1 MTAMPTTP
9 SSPEKVTIG
18 VLARLTGVGI
28 ETLRFYEREGLL
40 AQPHRPSRGYRHYP
54 PEAAARV
61 RFIRRAKALGFTL
74 EEISELLA
82 LRAQP
87 GVACGAV
94 REQALAKVADIDR
107 KLQELGQLRDAVAA
121 LAQACRGDM
130 PMRQCSILGA
140 LDEPPTVPPPPVE
153 ANKPKRAPRRAR

>member
-1 MTAMPTTP
+1 MAAMPL
-9 SSPEKVTIG
+9 SSPRPENVTIG
-18 VLARLTGVGI
+18 VLARLTDVGV

-54 PEAAARV
+54 PEAVAQV

-74 EEISELLA
+74 EEIRELLA

-107 KLQELGQLRDAVAA
+107 KLQELGQLREAVAA

-130 PMRQCSILGA
+130 PMRQCSILEA
-140 LDEPPTVPPPPVE
+140 LDEPSTDPPPVG
-153 ANKPKRAPRRAR
+153 ADKPKRALSRAR